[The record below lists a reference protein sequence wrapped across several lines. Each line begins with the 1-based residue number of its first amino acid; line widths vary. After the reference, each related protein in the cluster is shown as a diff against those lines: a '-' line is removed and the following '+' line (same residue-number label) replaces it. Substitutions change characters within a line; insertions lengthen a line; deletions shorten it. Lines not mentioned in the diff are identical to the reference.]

1 MAEEFNPDVFTLIDE
16 DGVEVQFELL
26 ERAEF
31 EGKEYFALIP
41 VEKNPDFEDGEY
53 VILRLEEI
61 EGSDEAPSLP
71 LMTMKSLNVL
81 PISSTIFCLTKSTTT
96 KAQSKILSFPCK
108 FGVDSPYTDIGRHIL
123 PALFVIAQ

>member
-1 MAEEFNPDVFTLIDE
+1 MTEEFNPDVFTLIDE

-31 EGKEYFALIP
+31 EGKEYFALVP

-61 EGSDEAPSLP
+61 EGSDEATL
-71 LMTMKSLNVL
+71 V
-81 PISSTIFCLTKSTTT
+81 TIDDDEEFERVADFFDDL
-96 KAQSKILSFPCK
+96 LFDE
-108 FGVDSPYTDIGRHIL
+108 VDYDETDK
-123 PALFVIAQ
+123 